1 MSYAVAV
8 PFAGSA
14 ITAVL
19 DGSRA
24 FVAMRPI
31 VEGMGLDW
39 SRQLKKL
46 KEHPVLAK
54 QLCSLK
60 PEPSTTD
67 STVALT
73 PTVALDGKERAMVC
87 LPVSRLSFW
96 LATVNPNK
104 VRDTIRERV
113 ILFQE
118 QCADVLHAALTQQG
132 HDRQQAI
139 ADKRAA
145 ARLVTD
151 ILQEARAEQGKPTAP
166 HHFSNEHRLCNAA
179 LTGRFAPVDET
190 ALNTAQAACL
200 AAIRRRDALLIAK
213 GTDYPSRKTAL
224 MVFARAILPSTVKAS
239 QARKAKQLP
248 KETI

>member
-1 MSYAVAV
+1 MTYALQI

-14 ITAVL
+14 IVAVM

-39 SRQLKKL
+39 KAQHRKIMAD
-46 KEHPVLAK
+46 EVLHSVVVEKA
-54 QLCSLK
+54 
-60 PEPSTTD
+60 TTG
-67 STVALT
+67 T
-73 PTVALDGKERAMVC
+73 DGKRYCMLC
-87 LPVSRLSFW
+87 LPVEFLQGW
-96 LATVNPNK
+96 LFTVNPK
-104 VRDTIRERV
+104 RVKPEIREKV
-113 ILFQE
+113 IE
-118 QCADVLHAALTQQG
+118 YKRQCYRVLHAALTQQG

-179 LTGRFAPVDET
+179 LTGCFAPVDET

-224 MVFARAILPSTVKAS
+224 MNFARAMLPSAVKAE
-239 QARKAKQLP
+239 QARKAKKPQAQ
-248 KETI
+248 EIVQ